1 MTTEIHPSA
10 IIDPKAVIGAGTK
23 IGPYCVIGAEVVLG
37 EGCFLHNHVTLAG
50 PTTIGDHNIFYPYG
64 SIGGRSQDLKYS
76 AEPTF
81 LKIGD
86 HNSFREFVTINRAT
100 APHGITKIGNHG
112 NFLAYTHIGHDC
124 VIGDH
129 VIFSNNTTLGGHVLI
144 EDHVVIGGLSG
155 VHQFCRIGEY
165 GMIGGITKIVQ
176 DVPAF
181 MIADGNPA
189 AIRGINQ
196 VGLERAHFSA
206 SEIRDLREAYK
217 FIFRKGYNT
226 TQAVELLREKYSDSF
241 VIKKLVDF
249 IAASKRGIV
258 R

>member
-1 MTTEIHPSA
+1 MSDIHETA
-10 IIDPKAVIGAGTK
+10 IIDPKASIGKGTK

-37 EGCFLHNHVTLAG
+37 EYCLLHNHVTIAG

-76 AEPTF
+76 GEPTF
-81 LKIGD
+81 LEIGN

-100 APHGITKIGNHG
+100 APHERTKIGHYG

-124 VIGDH
+124 LVGDH
-129 VIFSNNTTLGGHVLI
+129 VIFSNNTTLGGHVVV

-165 GMIGGITKIVQ
+165 AMIGGITKIVQ
-176 DVPAF
+176 DVPSF

-189 AIRGINQ
+189 AVRGVNQ
-196 VGLERAHFSA
+196 TGLERAHFEPSD
-206 SEIRDLREAYK
+206 IRMLRHAYK
-217 FIFRKGYNT
+217 IIFREKRNT
-226 TQAVELLREKYSDSF
+226 TQALELLQEKYPEVL
-241 VIKKLVDF
+241 VIKKLVEF
-249 IAASKRGIV
+249 ITTTKRGIV
-258 R
+258 K